1 MNPQNRS
8 TPPRKP
14 RADGLASRQTILDA
28 ACRLA
33 TTHGLEGLSIG
44 ELAKTIG
51 MSKSGLYA
59 HFKSKEELQL
69 ATIDAALT
77 IFSAEVLLPALKSP
91 PGLPRVHALVDA
103 FLDHLSR
110 RVFPAGCFFATVASQ
125 LAARP
130 GRPRDR
136 IVAIQQSWAAEF
148 SKALD
153 QARAAGD
160 LAPGTDLAQLVFEIS
175 AVLFLTNFEWVVTQ
189 DPGVLERARAGVKRL
204 LEAAGA
210 GRRQR

>member
-1 MNPQNRS
+1 MIPNNQSN
-8 TPPRKP
+8 RKP
-14 RADGLASRQTILDA
+14 RADGIASRQTILDT

-44 ELAKTIG
+44 ELAKHIG

-69 ATIDAALT
+69 ATIDAALA
-77 IFSAEVLLPALKSP
+77 IFSTEVLAPAHRSG
-91 PGLPRVHALVDA
+91 PGLARVHGLLDA
-103 FLDHLSR
+103 FLDHLAR

-136 IVAIQQSWAAEF
+136 IIAIQQSWAAEF

-153 QARAAGD
+153 EARAAGD
-160 LAPGTDLAQLVFEIS
+160 LGPGTDITQLVFEIN
-175 AVLFLTNFEWVVTQ
+175 AMLFLANFEWVVSQ
-189 DPGVLERARAGVKRL
+189 DPRALEKARSGVKRL
-204 LEAAGA
+204 LAAAG
-210 GRRQR
+210 GVDHER